1 VGVAADAALP
11 PDVVRLAQSPDGI
24 ELYFPPLRRP
34 QTALALGMF
43 GLLAIVLPAYAT
55 TALIPAGDSDAH
67 NLLVLALIGSFVAP
81 FLVFGTAFIALAI
94 YMLGNSLTVRV
105 SATTIGTVRRVF
117 GIALK
122 QRELQRADIA
132 AIEPEIAARYQN
144 VFAVEPCYRL
154 VAQHRVRPGHGL
166 VVAESLTGELLM
178 ARVKALIDKTIGL
191 DN

>member
-1 VGVAADAALP
+1 VAADAALP
-11 PDVVRLAQSPDGI
+11 RDVVRLAHTHDGI
-24 ELYFPPLRRP
+24 ELYFPPLRMP

-55 TALIPAGDSDAH
+55 VALIPAGGSDAH
-67 NLLVLALIGSFVAP
+67 GLLALVLIGSFVAP

-117 GIALK
+117 GIALR
-122 QRELQRADIA
+122 QREMQRADIA

-144 VFAVEPCYRL
+144 AFAVEPCYRL
-154 VAQHRVRPGHGL
+154 VAQHRLGRGRGL
-166 VVAESLTGELLM
+166 VVAESLTGEPLM
-178 ARVKALIDKTIGL
+178 ARVKALL
-191 DN
+191 DQPSG